1 MPKHLLAISDTY
13 IPYDFMRDGLASL
26 KDEDVEVEVRRWEHE
41 SLVQLQ
47 EANLQIESGGPE
59 AVVLPEEITSN
70 LEDVEIIVVQFA
82 PVSRHLIDA
91 APNLKTIGVLRG
103 GVENVDVPHATS
115 GGIQV
120 LNTPGRNARAVAE
133 CAFGML
139 LAEFRNIAR
148 SHERLKHGVWT
159 RDYPNKSAIP
169 EVYGKTIGLVGCGM
183 IGRLMAGYVE
193 AFGGKVLVYDPFS
206 ENTPG
211 EKVDLDT
218 LLKRSDAVSLHARLT
233 EESQHVIGER
243 ELSLMKPSAVLINTA
258 RSGLID
264 EAALVR
270 ALQSRGILGAA
281 LDVFDTEP
289 IPDDHPL
296 LALDNV
302 TLTPHMAGSTIDA
315 FRNSPCLMAEHLK
328 RMFRGE
334 TDIPIVNG

>member
-26 KDEDVEVEVRRWEHE
+26 KEEGIEVEVRRWEHE
-41 SLVQLQ
+41 SLVELQ

-59 AVVLPEEITSN
+59 AVPLPDEVTSG
-70 LEDVEIIVVQFA
+70 LERFDILVVQFA
-82 PVSRHLIDA
+82 PVSRRFIEA
-91 APNLKTIGVLRG
+91 SANLKWICVLRG
-103 GVENVDVPHATS
+103 GVENVDLPCAAAR
-115 GGIQV
+115 GIRV

-148 SHERLKHGVWT
+148 SHERLKRGVWT
-159 RDYPNKSAIP
+159 RDYPNKNAIP
-169 EVYGKTIGLVGCGM
+169 EVHGKTIGLVGCGM

-193 AFGGKVLVYDPFS
+193 AFGGKVLVYDPYG
-206 ENTPG
+206 ENTPATR
-211 EKVDLDT
+211 VDLDT
-218 LLKRSDAVSLHARLT
+218 LLKESDAVSLHARLT
-233 EESQHVIGER
+233 EESRHLIGER
-243 ELSLMKPSAVLINTA
+243 ELALMKPSAVLINTA

-270 ALQSRGILGAA
+270 ALQTRRILGAA

-289 IPDDHPL
+289 LPEDHPL

-302 TLTPHMAGSTIDA
+302 TLTPHIAGSTIDA
-315 FRNSPCLMAEHLK
+315 FRNSPRLMAEHVK
-328 RMFRGE
+328 RMFRGAR
-334 TDIPIVNG
+334 DIPIVSG